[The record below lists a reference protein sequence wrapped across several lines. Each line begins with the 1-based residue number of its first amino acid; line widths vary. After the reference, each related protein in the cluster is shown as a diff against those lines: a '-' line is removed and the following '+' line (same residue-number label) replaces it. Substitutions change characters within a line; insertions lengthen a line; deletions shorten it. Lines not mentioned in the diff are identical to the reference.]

1 MATARRKQIEIGW
14 AMVDFMKRHQKFSK
28 DQLRIEMSM
37 NTDNLNDWLA
47 LYQAFNI
54 GPKIRTIKVNGNS
67 IYEVVRKAEQIRVE
81 VSEEELK
88 PVVGQRKTKL
98 QVGLNFIRFL
108 DWVEQAFYQTTLE
121 RVLGMALPHSIE
133 WIQLYQMFNEGPKL
147 IEQEKGRNINY
158 IVKTKEK

>member
-14 AMVDFMKRHQKFSK
+14 AMVEFMKRHPTFSK
-28 DQLRIEMSM
+28 DQLRIEMGM

-47 LYQAFNI
+47 LYQAFNT
-54 GPKIRTIKVNGNS
+54 GPKVRTIKVNGNS
-67 IYEVVRKAEQIRVE
+67 IYEVIREPEQIRVE

-98 QVGLNFIRFL
+98 QVALNFIRFL

-133 WIQLYQMFNEGPKL
+133 WIQLYQMFNQGPKL
-147 IEQEKGRNINY
+147 IEQKKGRNINY
-158 IVKTKEK
+158 MVKNKEK

>member
-67 IYEVVRKAEQIRVE
+67 IYEVIRKAEQIRAE

-98 QVGLNFIRFL
+98 QVGLNFMRFL
-108 DWVEQAFYQTTLE
+108 DRKSV
-121 RVLGMALPHSIE
+121 V
-133 WIQLYQMFNEGPKL
+133 
-147 IEQEKGRNINY
+147 
-158 IVKTKEK
+158 